1 MAHSAPLLRR
11 LAPVVA
17 ALTVTSLVV
26 LQAGQAPQTNSP
38 DDDGRIRHVLN
49 RLTFGPRPGD
59 VERVRQLGIDGFID
73 QQLFPERIDD
83 SAVEARLESFE
94 TLTLSS
100 AELAERYFEPADR
113 LRRQQQAAA
122 GRAAGAAG
130 AATPADSGAAVAGRA
145 GRGGRGRAGQTG
157 AGAPTTGADPNM
169 GADSQMTAPAVRAAA
184 PSAEVQAA
192 QMRARQ
198 VTTELMHARIIRA
211 VDSERQLQEVLTDF
225 WFNHFSV
232 FIGKGV
238 VRNYLTE
245 YERDAIRPHVLGS
258 FRELLGAVAKS
269 PAMLFYLD
277 NWQSSAPGERPELT
291 ELERRL
297 NDSRLSPAARQRL
310 MSRLQQMRP
319 AQQARG
325 LNENYARELLELH
338 TLGVDGG
345 YTQNDVVA
353 LARILTGW
361 TIEQPRQGGG
371 FLFRA
376 ATHDTGTKVL
386 LGKTFGPAGQSE
398 GEFALDLLA
407 AHPATARHIATKLA
421 QRFVADEPSTAVV
434 DRAARVFTETR
445 GDLRAVVRAIVTSPE
460 FFAAD
465 VRRAKV
471 KTPIEFVV
479 SAVRATGATVIDA
492 QPLVGALQ
500 TLGMPLYGSQP
511 PTGYGIA
518 ASDWVNTGALL
529 ARMNFAL
536 DLVEGGRNMRPAGNN
551 GPNAARQAP
560 ANAARQAARNGRRP
574 APLHIDIG
582 RLAQSTE
589 DDAQRVV
596 VDALLGGVVS
606 DATRGTLSRA
616 ESPVQ
621 LVALTLGSPEFQR
634 R

>member
-1 MAHSAPLLRR
+1 MAHLAPLLRR
-11 LAPVVA
+11 LAPVA
-17 ALTVTSLVV
+17 AVLTVASMAV
-26 LQAGQAPQTNSP
+26 LQAGQTPQTPSP
-38 DDDGRIRHVLN
+38 DTDGRIRHVLN
-49 RLTFGPRPGD
+49 RITFGPRPGD
-59 VERVRQLGIDGFID
+59 MERVRQLGIDGFID

-83 SAVEARLESFE
+83 SAVETRLEAFE
-94 TLTLSS
+94 TLELSS
-100 AELAERYFEPADR
+100 AELADRYFEPANR

-122 GRAAGAAG
+122 GRAAGAG
-130 AATPADSGAAVAGRA
+130 GPAAVA
-145 GRGGRGRAGQTG
+145 GRGGRGGAGQAG
-157 AGAPTTGADPNM
+157 AGAPATGAEPNM
-169 GADSQMTAPAVRAAA
+169 GADGQMTAPAVRAAA

-198 VTTELMHARIIRA
+198 VTTELMQARLIRA

-225 WFNHFSV
+225 WFNHFNV

-310 MSRLQQMRP
+310 TARLQQMRP
-319 AQQARG
+319 AQPARG

-345 YTQNDVVA
+345 YTQDDVVA

-361 TIEQPRQGGG
+361 TIDQPRQGGG
-371 FLFRA
+371 FIFRA

-407 AHPATARHIATKLA
+407 AHPATARHIAAKLA

-434 DRAARVFTETR
+434 DRAARVFTDTR
-445 GDLRAVVRAIVTSPE
+445 GDLRAVVRSIITSAE
-460 FFAAD
+460 FYAAD
-465 VRRAKV
+465 VQRAKV
-471 KTPIEFVV
+471 KTPLEFLV
-479 SAVRATGATVIDA
+479 SAVRATGATITNA
-492 QPLVGALQ
+492 QPLIGALQ

-511 PTGYGIA
+511 PTGYGTA

-551 GPNAARQAP
+551 GPNAARQATASAP
-560 ANAARQAARNGRRP
+560 RQAERNGRRP
-574 APLHIDIG
+574 GPVQIDIA
-582 RLAQSTE
+582 RLAPGTGPE
-589 DDAQRVV
+589 AQQVV

-606 DATRGTLSRA
+606 DATRGTLGRA
-616 ESPVQ
+616 ESPTQ
-621 LVALTLGSPEFQR
+621 LVALALGSPEFQR